1 MTVLISQVITAA
13 FQQVGIVDESIAPSA
28 LQMQNGLNILNNY
41 LANQQADGMRLGW
54 YPQTNVSA
62 TAPLRDQ
69 DIWGVQWLL
78 SGQLLLNYGV
88 TLDPQDGVD
97 AARIAAIAEAERML
111 TKRSIKYF
119 ESDLSELSRPEGGPW
134 GGPGWI

>member
-1 MTVLISQVITAA
+1 MTVLVSQVIGAA
-13 FQQVGIVDESIAPSA
+13 FQQVGIVDETQAPSA
-28 LQMQNGLNILNNY
+28 AQMQNGLYILNNY

-54 YPQTNVSA
+54 YAQTNVA
-62 TAPLRDQ
+62 NVAPLRDQ

-78 SGQLLLNYGV
+78 SGQLLLNYGI
-88 TLDPQDGVD
+88 TLDATPQNEVRM
-97 AARIAAIAEAERML
+97 ANIAEAERML

-134 GGPGWI
+134 GGPGWV